1 MLYIGLINDPILDV
15 NGSLCYL
22 EPDIGSPSRCDVHF
36 ITPLQAESHLSSQ
49 LCEFGIVDF
58 DRFFGHFQPAVIVEA
73 VSFSALRRD
82 VPQKEFGCPNF
93 FLESLVEDRFVT
105 FEENLQS

>member
-15 NGSLCYL
+15 NGSVWYL
-22 EPDIGSPSRCDVHF
+22 EPDIGSHSRCDVHF

-58 DRFFGHFQPAVIVEA
+58 DRFFGHFQPAVIVEP
-73 VSFSALRRD
+73 VSFGALRCD
-82 VPQKEFGCPNF
+82 VSQKELGCPDF
-93 FLESLVEDRFVT
+93 FLESLVKDRFVP
-105 FEENLQS
+105 FEENL